1 MNTVWQLQEAK
12 NRLSELVECA
22 LHSGAQT
29 ITRHGKPV
37 AVVISSDE
45 YDLLRPKRKLV
56 DLLRECPRP
65 GLSAPNLDR
74 SREVAR
80 DVAL

>member
-12 NRLSELVECA
+12 NRLSELVERA

-37 AVVISSDE
+37 AVVISADE
-45 YDLLRPKRKLV
+45 YALLRPKRKLV

-65 GLSAPNLDR
+65 GLSALHLDR